1 MIARL
6 ARLRSRLSY
15 ANVMATLA
23 LFIAL
28 GGTGYAAIT
37 LPRNSVGAEQI
48 RSKAVRSSEI
58 RDRAV
63 KLRDIAQT
71 ARSSLRG
78 QQGPPGPAG
87 APGAPAVTE
96 HVQVDSGGG
105 ATGTGRVTHTTSDGL
120 YTVAFNRD
128 VAKCA
133 YAATLAAVP
142 GGGVPEPSA
151 GRITVASA
159 GGPTVI
165 VKTYDAAGNF
175 VPQPFHLTVTC

>member
-15 ANVMATLA
+15 ANITATLA

-37 LPRNSVGAEQI
+37 LPRNSVGAKQI

-58 RDRAV
+58 RNRAV
-63 KLRDIAQT
+63 KLRDIARP
-71 ARSSLRG
+71 ARNSLRG

-87 APGAPAVTE
+87 APAVTE
-96 HVQVDSGGG
+96 HVQVNSGGG
-105 ATGTGRVTHTTSDGL
+105 ATGTGRVTHTTEDGL
-120 YTVAFNRD
+120 YSVTFNRD
-128 VAKCA
+128 VAGCA

-165 VKTYDAAGNF
+165 VETYDAAGNF

>member
-1 MIARL
+1 MTARL
-6 ARLRSRLSY
+6 ARLRGRLSY
-15 ANVMATLA
+15 ANITATLA

-37 LPRNSVGAEQI
+37 LPRDSVGARQI
-48 RSKAVRSSEI
+48 RSKAVGTKEI
-58 RDRAV
+58 RDRAIR
-63 KLRDIAQT
+63 LRDIARS
-71 ARSSLRG
+71 ARGSLRG

-87 APGAPAVTE
+87 NPGAPAVTE
-96 HVQVDSGGG
+96 HVQVNSGGDS
-105 ATGTGRVTHTTSDGL
+105 TGTGRVTHTTNDGL
-120 YTVAFNRD
+120 YTVSFNRN
-128 VAKCA
+128 VAACA
-133 YAATLAAVP
+133 YAGTLAAVP

-159 GGPTVI
+159 GGPTVR

>member
-1 MIARL
+1 MTARL

-15 ANVMATLA
+15 ANITATLA

-37 LPRNSVGAEQI
+37 LPRNSVGAKQI
-48 RSKAVRSSEI
+48 RNKAVGSSEI

-63 KLRDIAQT
+63 RLRDISRP

-78 QQGPPGPAG
+78 QQGPAGPAG
-87 APGAPAVTE
+87 RAGAPAVTE
-96 HVQVDSGGG
+96 HVQVNSGGD
-105 ATGTGRVTHTTSDGL
+105 ATGTGRVTHTTNDGL
-120 YTVAFNRD
+120 YTATFNRD
-128 VAKCA
+128 VAGCA

-151 GRITVASA
+151 GRITVGSG
-159 GGPTVI
+159 GGPIVI
-165 VKTYDAAGNF
+165 VKTYDAAGSF

>member
-15 ANVMATLA
+15 ANITATLA

-48 RSKAVRSSEI
+48 RSKAVRSSDI

-63 KLRDIAQT
+63 KLHDIART

-78 QQGPPGPAG
+78 QQGAPGPA
-87 APGAPAVTE
+87 GAPAVTE
-96 HVQVDSGGG
+96 HVQVNSGGG
-105 ATGTGRVTHTTSDGL
+105 ATGTGRVTHTTEDGL
-120 YTVAFNRD
+120 YTVTFNRD
-128 VAKCA
+128 VASCA

-165 VKTYDAAGNF
+165 VKTYDAAATF

>member
-15 ANVMATLA
+15 ANVTATLA

-37 LPRNSVGAEQI
+37 LPRDSVGAKQI

-58 RDRAV
+58 RNRAI
-63 KLRDIAQT
+63 KLRDIARP
-71 ARSSLRG
+71 ARNRLRG
-78 QQGPPGPAG
+78 QQGPAGPAG
-87 APGAPAVTE
+87 PPGAPAVTE
-96 HVQVDSGGG
+96 HVQVNSGGG
-105 ATGTGRVTHTTSDGL
+105 ATGTGRVAHTTDDGL
-120 YTVAFNRD
+120 YTVTFGRD
-128 VAKCA
+128 VAGCA

-159 GGPTVI
+159 GGANVI